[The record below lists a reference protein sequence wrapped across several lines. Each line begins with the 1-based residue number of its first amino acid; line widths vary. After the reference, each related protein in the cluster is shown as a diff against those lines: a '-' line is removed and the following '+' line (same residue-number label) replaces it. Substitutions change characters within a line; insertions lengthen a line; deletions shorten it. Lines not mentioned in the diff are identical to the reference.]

1 MDFEQAERRFQE
13 LQKQRDDGLLDEA
26 AFRVEVAKLLL
37 RDQQGVFWM
46 LDADHG
52 TWFCNRGDGW
62 TAGDPHTGPRPEAVL
77 AEGRRQRTA
86 WLVITGVALAA
97 VLSVVGT
104 ALWPGGRPSPAPPAP
119 TPTAGTG
126 VRVTI
131 ASPTEGS
138 QVALGQMVAIES
150 TLEGAPDLQAVAR
163 VECSVNGEVVAAQP
177 VRAQLQPGQASFPLS
192 LPWRP
197 AHVGR
202 YRVEVTALSD
212 TGMPLGAAA
221 ITVTAVEA
229 PAGARSGL
237 ACVPDAVFVADVT
250 IAPGTAFPPGA
261 RMDKVWQVHN
271 SGTCAWGRGYE
282 LSLVEGDPL
291 GAPEVVPVPP
301 TAAGERADLA
311 ITFWAPDLPGSYAN
325 AWQLQAP
332 DGQFFGPLLPLTIQV
347 EVQAA
352 QSLPPAAPGHLRAT
366 PTDDGRAVLLTWEDR
381 SDNEEAFR
389 IYRADIEASI
399 GLAPANAGQ
408 FVDQRVTC
416 GRTYHYTILAFNA
429 AGTSPSSEVAQVTLP
444 ACVPADTPPTLL
456 LTVVPTQVVA
466 GAAFTITFQAG
477 DDLGVI
483 QVIVWGEET
492 GEPALDMGQI
502 FTCTGLLCTGAWPIT
517 DTAELSATLGLYAVA
532 RDSSGQNSALARAT
546 VVVRR
551 AEE

>member
-1 MDFEQAERRFQE
+1 MTFEQAERRFRE
-13 LQKQRDDGLLDEA
+13 LQKQREDGVLDEA

-37 RDQQGVFWM
+37 RDRQGVFWM
-46 LDADHG
+46 LDADRG

-62 TAGDPHTGPRPEAVL
+62 TAGDPHLEPGPEAVL
-77 AEGRRQRTA
+77 AEGRRRRTT
-86 WLVITGVALAA
+86 WLVVTGVALVA
-97 VLSVVGT
+97 VLGVVGT
-104 ALWPGGRPSPAPPAP
+104 ALWPKGRPLPGSPFP
-119 TPTAGTG
+119 TLTAGTG

-138 QVALGQMVAIES
+138 QVAAGQVVAIES
-150 TLEGAPDLQAVAR
+150 TIEGLPDLQAVAR

-177 VRAQLQPGQASFPLS
+177 VRAQLQPGQVSFPLS

-197 AHVGR
+197 TRVGR
-202 YRVEVTALSD
+202 YRLAVTALSD
-212 TGMPLGAAA
+212 EGATLGAAA

-229 PAGARSGL
+229 PAEARPGL
-237 ACVPDAVFVADVT
+237 ACVPDAVFVTDVT

-271 SGTCAWGRGYE
+271 SGTCAWGVGYE
-282 LSLVEGDPL
+282 LSLVDGDPL
-291 GAPEVVPVPP
+291 GAPEAVPVPP
-301 TAAGERADLA
+301 TAAGEHTDLA
-311 ITFWAPDLPGSYAN
+311 ITFWAPDTPGSYAN

-332 DGQFFGPLLPLTIQV
+332 DGQFFGPLLSLTIQV
-347 EVQAA
+347 EVEAVK
-352 QSLPPAAPGHLRAT
+352 SLPPAAPGDLRAT
-366 PTDDGRAVLLTWEDR
+366 LTGDGQAVLLTWEDR

-389 IYRADIEASI
+389 IYRADVEAGI

-408 FVDQRVTC
+408 FVDQKVTC
-416 GRTYHYTILAFNA
+416 GRTYRYTILAFNA
-429 AGTSPSSEVAQVTLP
+429 AGPSSGSQVAQVTLP

-456 LTVVPTQVVA
+456 LTVVPTQVVT
-466 GAAFTITFQAG
+466 GAALTITFQAG
-477 DDLGVI
+477 DDLGVV

-517 DTAELSATLGLYAVA
+517 HTAELSATVVIYAVA

-546 VVVRR
+546 VVVHPPG
-551 AEE
+551 E